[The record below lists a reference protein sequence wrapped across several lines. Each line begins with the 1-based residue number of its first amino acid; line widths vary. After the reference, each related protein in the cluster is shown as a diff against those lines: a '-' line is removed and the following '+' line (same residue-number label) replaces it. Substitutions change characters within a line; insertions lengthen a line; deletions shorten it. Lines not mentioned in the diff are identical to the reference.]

1 MARAMKD
8 SGVDWIGQIPENWK
22 IGRVKNAF
30 SNHKD
35 IVGKESEAYE
45 RLALTLSGVIKRDK
59 NDIQGLQPENFGGY
73 QILRENELVFKLI
86 DLQNISTSRVGYSPY
101 TGIVSPAYIILTP
114 KNNISSKFGEY
125 FFKSMWQREIFNH
138 IGDDGVRS
146 SLNAS
151 DLLNIPYVLLDNAE
165 QKKIAAFLDDKCAA
179 IDEIIT
185 KTEQSIE
192 EYKKLKQAVITK
204 AVTQGIR
211 PNRTMKDSGID
222 WIGKIPVD
230 WDVRKLRYLYKCQ
243 NGISKSAD
251 FFGHGFPFVS
261 YKDVYDNDELPVSVS
276 GICNTTEEERDRYS
290 VKRGDIFFTR
300 TSETIEEIGLT
311 SICLNTIENAT
322 FAGFLIRCRPYTSKL
337 DFNYA
342 KYYMI
347 SSHLRLYFV
356 KEMNL
361 VIRASLSQELLKDL
375 CILIPSPEEQKEI
388 ADYLDMKCTEID
400 ALIEKKQQ
408 SLTELASYKKSLIY
422 EYVTGKKEV
431 D

>member
-8 SGVDWIGQIPENWK
+8 SGIDWIGQIPENWEILRNKNCFNCSKK
-22 IGRVKNAF
+22 IIGQEFKNTQLLSLTTKGVKK
-30 SNHKD
+30 KD
-35 IVGKESEAYE
+35 INNTAGKTPDSYE
-45 RLALTLSGVIKRDK
+45 TYQKVEPNQIVMCLFDLDCSAVFSGMSKFSGMI
-59 NDIQGLQPENFGGY
+59 
-73 QILRENELVFKLI
+73 
-86 DLQNISTSRVGYSPY
+86 
-101 TGIVSPAYIILTP
+101 SPAYDILECKENFLP
-114 KNNISSKFGEY
+114 DY
-125 FFKSMWQREIFNH
+125 FNYWFSFVAYDRKFKSYAKNLRFTLKYTEFSCLPI
-138 IGDDGVRS
+138 IVP
-146 SLNAS
+146 
-151 DLLNIPYVLLDNAE
+151 PYHE

-211 PNRTMKDSGID
+211 PNRTMKNSGID

-276 GICNTTEEERDRYS
+276 GLCNTTEEERDRYS